1 VRVLDYGMKQ
11 TLCFSVVSFAI
22 STCIL
27 AAVPAIPE
35 RQSAER
41 YEKMTED
48 WPFSVAT
55 PTAAPEK
62 PVDGWWTNFYV
73 GGIGKT
79 YENNKEE
86 VFVAI
91 SSKDKQIS
99 FSLFGNEPGHDG
111 ISIAGIEWNDNVGK
125 SKVTLKKNNEFGTI
139 GFDEMAVKTPA
150 PPLPPQRPGGNPAI
164 PGAPNA
170 NAARMLRP
178 PTLNANPAT
187 PAVPRPTT
195 VPPQLPQAVPVA
207 PQPNQG
213 ADQTGGRPRV
223 RVIRSNP

>member
-1 VRVLDYGMKQ
+1 MKQ
-11 TLCFSVVSFAI
+11 TLFFSLVNFAV

-27 AAVPAIPE
+27 AEVPALPE

-62 PVDGWWTNFYV
+62 PVESWASNFYV
-73 GGIGKT
+73 GGILKTSENGK
-79 YENNKEE
+79 EDFL
-86 VFVAI
+86 VSI
-91 SSKDKQIS
+91 SSKDKQTS

-111 ISIAGIEWNDNVGK
+111 ISVAGIEWNDNVGK
-125 SKVTLKKNNEFGTI
+125 GKVTLKKNNEFGTI
-139 GFDEMAVKTPA
+139 GFDEMAIKAPIAA
-150 PPLPPQRPGGNPAI
+150 PPAPQRPAGAPPV

-170 NAARMLRP
+170 NGARGMLRP
-178 PTLNANPAT
+178 PTLNANPPT
-187 PAVPRPTT
+187 PVVPRPTT
-195 VPPQLPQAVPVA
+195 VPPQVPQAVPGA
-207 PQPNQG
+207 AQPNQG
-213 ADQTGGRPRV
+213 GDQTGGRPRV

>member
-1 VRVLDYGMKQ
+1 MKQ
-11 TLCFSVVSFAI
+11 TLCFSLVSFAL
-22 STCIL
+22 STCII
-27 AAVPAIPE
+27 AEVPALPE
-35 RQSAER
+35 RQAAER

-55 PTAAPEK
+55 PTVAPEK

-111 ISIAGIEWNDNVGK
+111 ISVAGIQWDDNLGK
-125 SKVTLKKNNEFGTI
+125 SKVTLKKGTEFGTV
-139 GFDEMAVKTPA
+139 GFDEMAIKTPA
-150 PPLPPQRPGGNPAI
+150 AAPAVPQRPGGNPAI
-164 PGAPNA
+164 PGAPNT
-170 NAARMLRP
+170 NAARTMLRP
-178 PTLNANPAT
+178 PTLNANPAA
-187 PAVPRPTT
+187 PVVPRPTT
-195 VPPQLPQAVPVA
+195 VPPQLPQAA
-207 PQPNQG
+207 PGAVQPNQG